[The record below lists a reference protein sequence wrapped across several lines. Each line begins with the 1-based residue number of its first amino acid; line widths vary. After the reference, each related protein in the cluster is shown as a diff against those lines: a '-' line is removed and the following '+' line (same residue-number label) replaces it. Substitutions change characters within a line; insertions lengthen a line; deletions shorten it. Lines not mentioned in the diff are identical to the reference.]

1 MGVFPDPV
9 GGRYCGVEMPSAL
22 RYWLELTPGQV
33 AAIADLLAAGSR
45 QSAEIESA
53 AHQAETLARAELSAP
68 VLNVARIGALLAEAR
83 RLRLSTG
90 SIRSIRGEA
99 IRALL
104 TPAQTARL
112 KLVADSVP
120 LQPVFG
126 AAECLDLLPVNR
138 VGHWQLLLPSCN
150 GSAST
155 GGR

>member
-1 MGVFPDPV
+1 M
-9 GGRYCGVEMPSAL
+9 
-22 RYWLELTPGQV
+22 
-33 AAIADLLAAGSR
+33 
-45 QSAEIESA
+45 
-53 AHQAETLARAELSAP
+53 
-68 VLNVARIGALLAEAR
+68 ARIGALLAEAR